1 MSKIIK
7 TGQTPNPLGRLMSA
21 ELMAVDKGIGIG
33 IQKDLANSTEGFV
46 NTAVGTYFELLNSM
60 LTFTLPSRGLERKVK
75 NESALQLNNT
85 KINEQSKLAFQKYII
100 APSINLYNSNFKRF
114 IDLVD
119 EHAATTP
126 PLFVIPPRPSTT
138 DVEVLSSEYVSADV
152 DVTTLSRESPYKI
165 ILFRLIPILRSKFSA
180 ITTFRETVGAG
191 SRVDY
196 QNIGD
201 RFAAGTQTPD
211 DINQLQDLYQAI
223 TDWNLSLLILREG
236 GSRRS
241 RTTTTT
247 TTTTTPPLGAPTFPQ
262 IIAANRIDRAEEVQN
277 MPMNHSDPLRFDV
290 DRATITLTN
299 PPILRI
305 ILSGPHSGYIAAV
318 GNPEDYFD
326 HYYNSNEII
335 LPGARRWRDYITD
348 ITALT
353 IRGGAALDVTFDFNA
368 VSRLP
373 PGAAF
378 MEVHIDTG
386 NQFDI
391 FADDKSM
398 LDDLIKISSISSTTP
413 FYEGTSP
420 GGERVSFT
428 PADLVIGGG
437 KIRDSKGKSFKPTKI
452 SGKSLSKRVI
462 SPNFGK
468 VKRGLKSK
476 KKK

>member
-21 ELMAVDKGIGIG
+21 RLMAVDKGIDIG
-33 IQKDLANSTEGFV
+33 IQKDLANSAGGLV
-46 NTAVGTYFELLNSM
+46 NTVFGTYFELLSSM

-100 APSINLYNSNFKRF
+100 VPSINLYNSNFKKF

-119 EHAATTP
+119 DHARTTP

-138 DVEVLSSEYVSADV
+138 DVDVLSTEYVSADV

-165 ILFRLIPILRSKFSA
+165 ILSRLIPFLRSKFNA
-180 ITTFRETVGAG
+180 ITTFKETVGAG
-191 SRVDY
+191 SRIDY

-241 RTTTTT
+241 RATTTT
-247 TTTTTPPLGAPTFPQ
+247 TTTTTPPGAPTFPQ
-262 IIAANRIDRAEEVQN
+262 IIAATRIDRIEEVQN
-277 MPMNHSDPLRFDV
+277 IPMNHSDPLRFDV
-290 DRATITLTN
+290 DQATITLTN

-318 GNPEDYFD
+318 GTPEDYFD
-326 HYYNSNEII
+326 HYYNSNEIV
-335 LPGARRWRDYITD
+335 LPRASRWRDYITD
-348 ITALT
+348 ITSTT
-353 IRGGAALDVTFDFNA
+353 IRGGAALDVTFDYNA

-373 PGAAF
+373 QGTPL
-378 MEVHIDTG
+378 MEVYIDTG
-386 NQFDI
+386 HQFDI

-452 SGKSLSKRVI
+452 SGKSLSKRVV